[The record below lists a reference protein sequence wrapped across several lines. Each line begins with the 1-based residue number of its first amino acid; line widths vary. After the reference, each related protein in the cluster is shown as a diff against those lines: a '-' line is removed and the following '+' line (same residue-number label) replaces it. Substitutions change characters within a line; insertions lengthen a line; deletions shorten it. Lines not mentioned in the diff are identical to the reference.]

1 MEKGNL
7 ALIRQYI
14 EILSLS
20 LNDREIRESYSDC
33 DWNLMRILSKRN
45 KCGVLFNNTVNKYA
59 SELKIDSKTLE
70 DWNNYAKQEFALS
83 YNSFTEFKRVM
94 TAMNENGIRSIV
106 LKGYSLALLYPSI
119 FLRYSK
125 DLDIKVEPEDKDKV
139 HEIFTNELGFVW
151 NEADSKENVYLYK
164 NDNLLVEVHFTL
176 WEDYHGKNIEVLKAE
191 ELDRSETLKKVDITP
206 DISITTL
213 GLTEH
218 LILQMFHIIKHYIV
232 EGIASRYFCD
242 IALYV
247 NKYADEIDFE
257 RFYSVMQKMDFEKF
271 CLIYFTECI
280 KYFGMTEKALDGRE
294 MLLPEDEM
302 AFFRDIIYRG
312 KEDLNDNSKYS
323 LLGIL
328 SPYVNGRE
336 DKTAESRGRRIMQ
349 TLFPSS
355 KIIDDH
361 YSYCKKYPVLL
372 PVGWIHRAFRTI
384 YFKLTKGSK
393 VYGVGDKLKKSE
405 YRVSMM
411 KNVGIIDKE

>member
-33 DWNLMRILSKRN
+33 DWNLMRILSTRN

-59 SELKIDSKTLE
+59 SELKIDSKVLE
-70 DWNNYAKQEFALS
+70 DWNKRSKQEFVVS
-83 YNSFTEFKRVM
+83 YNAFTEFKRVM
-94 TAMNENGIRSIV
+94 TAMNEKGIRSIV
-106 LKGYSLALLYPSI
+106 LKGYSLALLYPNI
-119 FLRYSK
+119 FFRYSC

-139 HEIFTNELGFVW
+139 HEMFTNELGFSW
-151 NEADSKENVYLYK
+151 NEADSKGNVYLYY
-164 NDNLLVEVHFTL
+164 NNNLLVEVHFTL

-191 ELDRSETLKKVDITP
+191 ELDRPDTLEKVEITP

-213 GLTEH
+213 GFTEH

-232 EGIASRYFCD
+232 EAIESRYFCD
-242 IALYV
+242 IALFV
-247 NKYADEIDFE
+247 NKYADEIDFK

-271 CLIYFTECI
+271 CVIYFSECI
-280 KYFGMTEKALDGRE
+280 RYFGMTDKALDGRE

-302 AFFRDIIYRG
+302 GFFRDIIYLG
-312 KEDLNDNSKYS
+312 KEDLNDKAEFS

-336 DKTAESRGRRIMQ
+336 DKTAESRGMRIMQ
-349 TLFPSS
+349 SLFPSS
-355 KIIDDH
+355 KNIDDH

-372 PVGWIHRAFRTI
+372 PVGWTHRAFRTI

-405 YRVSMM
+405 YRISMM